1 MKPII
6 KRNLF
11 AFFVVIMILAAC
23 LFIEWAA
30 FHVPAILFVAGI
42 VLLVLFIA
50 TEKGFRNGK

>member
-11 AFFVVIMILAAC
+11 ALCVVIMILAAC

-30 FHVPAILFVAGI
+30 FHVPVILFVAG
-42 VLLVLFIA
+42 VMLMVLFIA
-50 TEKGFRNGK
+50 TEKGFHNGK

>member
-11 AFFVVIMILAAC
+11 ALCIIIMILAAC

-30 FHVPAILFVAGI
+30 FHIPAILFVAG
-42 VLLVLFIA
+42 VVMLVLFAA